1 MIYTLEQIDQLTK
14 ESVVKMRSLL
24 NIGVHIQSP
33 AEGLF
38 LLPKLMPSV
47 QNKSVC
53 MGNTSKLLP
62 IRINHHPAGRWFS
75 FANFSG
81 GTLWLLQFL
90 SL

>member
-1 MIYTLEQIDQLTK
+1 
-14 ESVVKMRSLL
+14 MRSLL

-38 LLPKLMPSV
+38 LLQKLMPSV
-47 QNKSVC
+47 QSKSVC

-62 IRINHHPAGRWFS
+62 IRINHHPPGRWFS

-81 GTLWLLQFL
+81 GTLWLLLFL
-90 SL
+90 LF